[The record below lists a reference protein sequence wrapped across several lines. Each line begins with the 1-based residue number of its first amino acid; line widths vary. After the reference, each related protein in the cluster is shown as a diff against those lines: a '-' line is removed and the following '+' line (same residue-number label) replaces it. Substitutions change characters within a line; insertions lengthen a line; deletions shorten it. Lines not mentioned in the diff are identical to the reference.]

1 MLEAVTRA
9 LPATPAEKDDGF
21 TAHVEKVFEELTGKK
36 LAATPEAAQYA
47 QLLHARAHGR
57 A

>member
-36 LAATPEAAQYA
+36 LAATPEAAQHVRL
-47 QLLHARAHGR
+47 QHARAQGL